1 MIASLNGKKIFSDTN
16 TAIIECGGVGLKCNI
31 SLKTAADLPAVGA
44 TAFLHTHMVVREDAI
59 ELFGFSTIEEL
70 DCFKL
75 ITSVNGVGPKIG
87 IAILSEFTPDKLKM
101 FIASG
106 DAKAL
111 TAASGV
117 GIKLAQRIVLE
128 LKDKFGKDLD
138 GNIDASN
145 TAVFDTKTP
154 SNASDAIAALV
165 SLGFSRSEAS
175 LAVSKLDPAS
185 SADELIKNAL
195 KYL

>member
-1 MIASLNGKKIFSDTN
+1 MIASINGKKIFSDTN
-16 TAIIECGGVGLKCNI
+16 TAVIECGGVGIKCSI
-31 SLKTAADLPAVGA
+31 SLKTAADLPAVGSN
-44 TAFLHTHMVVREDAI
+44 AFLHTHMVVREDAI

-70 DCFKL
+70 EGFKL

-111 TAASGV
+111 TSASGV
-117 GIKLAQRIVLE
+117 GLKLAQRIVLE
-128 LKDKFGKDLD
+128 LKDKFTKELD
-138 GNIDASN
+138 GEAILSDSV
-145 TAVFDTKTP
+145 TADSKSST
-154 SNASDAIAALV
+154 NASDAIAALI
-165 SLGFSRSEAS
+165 SLGFSRSEATV
-175 LAVSKLDPAS
+175 AVSKLDPS
-185 SADELIKNAL
+185 MSADEMIKNAL

>member
-16 TAIIECGGVGLKCNI
+16 TAVIECGGVGMKCTV
-31 SLKTAADLPAVGA
+31 SLKTAADLPSVG
-44 TAFLHTHMVVREDAI
+44 TNAFLYTHMVVREDAI
-59 ELFGFSTIEEL
+59 ELFGFSTTEEL

-75 ITSVNGVGPKIG
+75 ITSVSGVGPKIA

-106 DAKAL
+106 DAKSL

-128 LKDKFGKDLD
+128 LKDKFGKIID
-138 GNIDASN
+138 GDISTDVSATVDAKVS
-145 TAVFDTKTP
+145 T
-154 SNASDAIAALV
+154 NASDAISALI

-175 LAVSKLDPAS
+175 HAVSKLDADM

>member
-31 SLKTAADLPAVGA
+31 SLKTAADLPTVGA

-138 GNIDASN
+138 GNIDVSSTAS
-145 TAVFDTKTP
+145 FDTKTP

-175 LAVSKLDPAS
+175 LAVSKLDPTL